1 MSDFKRGFI
10 MGLGAALLVVVSAA
24 IALSISP
31 RMVNELNTEELGL
44 LIKDSLDDCELNVR
58 RQIVCHPLVK
68 TY

>member
-10 MGLGAALLVVVSAA
+10 MGLGAALLVVVSSA

-31 RMVNELNTEELGL
+31 RMVDELNTEELGL

>member
-1 MSDFKRGFI
+1 MSDFNRGFFW
-10 MGLGAALLVVVSAA
+10 GLGAALLVVVSSA
-24 IALSISP
+24 IALDVSP

-44 LIKDSLDDCELNVR
+44 LIKDSLDDCQLNIR

>member
-10 MGLGAALLVVVSAA
+10 MGLGAALLVVVSSA
-24 IALSISP
+24 IALNISP